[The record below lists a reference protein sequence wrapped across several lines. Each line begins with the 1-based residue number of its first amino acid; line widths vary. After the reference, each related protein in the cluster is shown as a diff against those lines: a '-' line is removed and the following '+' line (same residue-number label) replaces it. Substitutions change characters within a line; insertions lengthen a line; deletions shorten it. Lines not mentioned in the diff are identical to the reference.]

1 MRRTKEGL
9 SPFEDDKH
17 KKAESTDFEAHPD
30 NSPMAILDDA
40 KTDNPQ
46 RKLIIVCFAVIFY
59 VSLFAPLSS
68 NFQGG
73 SHYLK

>member
-30 NSPMAILDDA
+30 NSPMAILGDA
-40 KTDNPQ
+40 KKSKLQ
-46 RKLIIVCFAVIFY
+46 RKLIFSYFTAVFLLTF
-59 VSLFAPLSS
+59 V
-68 NFQGG
+68 
-73 SHYLK
+73 